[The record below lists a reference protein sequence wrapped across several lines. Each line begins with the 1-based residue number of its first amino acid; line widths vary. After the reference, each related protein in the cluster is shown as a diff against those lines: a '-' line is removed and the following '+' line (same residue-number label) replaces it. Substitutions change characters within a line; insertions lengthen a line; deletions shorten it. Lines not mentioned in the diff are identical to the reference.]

1 MNTEHESEQESGQES
16 ELDQLRKALE
26 VSLPLV
32 QRLFPLDV
40 MFALADRD
48 KFIYYLQGKELK
60 AKIELGSPVPPS
72 GGIRA
77 ALESGEEVSTTIPRE
92 IYGIPFKSS
101 SMPIRDRNGVVT
113 GVFTI
118 GISLSNQVTLSD
130 AANALA
136 VTSDEISST
145 SVEIAGTA
153 SDLANTARDL
163 KELGQKVVED
173 LQQTD
178 EILDFIRKVAENS
191 NLLGLNAA
199 IEAAHAAEHGRG
211 FGIVAQEIRKMS
223 VSSAS
228 SAKDIAG
235 ILQMIKQKIN
245 QMDAVLTDCLAQS
258 ERQAAATEEITA
270 SMQQLA
276 ASAVEIESIARLI

>member
-1 MNTEHESEQESGQES
+1 MSTEERSEM
-16 ELDQLRKALE
+16 DQLQEALE
-26 VSLPLV
+26 RSLPLV

-40 MFALADRD
+40 MFALADTE
-48 KFIYYLQGKELK
+48 KFIYYLPGKELD
-60 AKIELGSPVPPS
+60 ARIGPGTPVPAS
-72 GGIRA
+72 GGIRS
-77 ALESGEEVSTTIPRE
+77 ALVSGEEVSGTLPKE
-92 IYGIPFKSS
+92 IYGVPFKSS
-101 SMPIRDRNGVVT
+101 SMPIRDSSGAVT

-118 GISLSNQVTLSD
+118 GISLSNQVILSE

-136 VTSDEISST
+136 VTSDELSST

-153 SDLANTARDL
+153 SELAGTVSGL

-178 EILDFIRKVAENS
+178 EILDFIRKVADNS

-235 ILQMIKQKIN
+235 ILQTIKQKIS
-245 QMDAVLTDCLAQS
+245 QMDAILTDCLAQS

-270 SMQQLA
+270 SMEQLA
-276 ASAVEIESIARLI
+276 ASAVEIEGIARLI

>member
-1 MNTEHESEQESGQES
+1 MNTEERSEMNQLQE
-16 ELDQLRKALE
+16 ALE
-26 VSLPLV
+26 RSLPLV

-40 MFALADRD
+40 MFALADTE
-48 KFIYYLQGKELK
+48 KFLYYLPGRELD
-60 AKIELGSPVPPS
+60 ARIEPGAPVPAS

-77 ALESGEEVSTTIPRE
+77 ALDSGEEVSGTLTKE
-92 IYGIPFKSS
+92 IYGLPFKSS
-101 SMPIRDRNGVVT
+101 SIPIRDRDGAVT

-118 GISLSNQVTLSD
+118 GISLSNQVTLSE

-153 SDLANTARDL
+153 SELAGTVSDL

-235 ILQMIKQKIN
+235 ILQMIKQKISR
-245 QMDAVLTDCLAQS
+245 MDAILTDCLAQS

-270 SMQQLA
+270 SMEQLA
-276 ASAVEIESIARLI
+276 ASAVEIEGIARLI

>member
-1 MNTEHESEQESGQES
+1 MSNVNETEMEQLLQS
-16 ELDQLRKALE
+16 LKI
-26 VSLPLV
+26 SLPLV
-32 QRLFPLDV
+32 QRLFPIDV
-40 MFALADRD
+40 MFALADTD
-48 KFIYYLQGKELK
+48 KFIYYLPGTELDIRIQEG
-60 AKIELGSPVPPS
+60 AAIPQN
-72 GGIRA
+72 GGIRT
-77 ALESGEEVSTTIPRE
+77 ALVKGEEVSANIPKE
-92 IYGIPFKSS
+92 IYGLPFKSS
-101 SMPIRDRNGVVT
+101 SMPIHDQNGAIA

-118 GISLSNQVTLSD
+118 GISLSNQETLSE

-136 VTSDEISST
+136 VTSEEISST
-145 SVEIAGTA
+145 SEEIAGTA
-153 SDLANTARDL
+153 SDLANTVNDL
-163 KELGQKVVED
+163 KELGQRVVTD

-178 EILDFIRKVAENS
+178 EILEFIRKVADNS

-235 ILQMIKQKIN
+235 ILQLIKQNIS
-245 QMDAVLTDCLAQS
+245 QMDAILMDCLAQS

-276 ASAVEIESIARLI
+276 ASAVEIEKIARLI

>member
-1 MNTEHESEQESGQES
+1 MDNQNELGQLLES
-16 ELDQLRKALE
+16 LKI
-26 VSLPLV
+26 SLPLV

-40 MFALADRD
+40 MFALADSE
-48 KFIYYLQGKELK
+48 KFIYYLPGTELDIR
-60 AKIELGSPVPPS
+60 IEEGTPVPPS
-72 GGIRA
+72 GGIRM
-77 ALESGEEVSTTIPRE
+77 ALERGENVSANIPKD
-92 IYGIPFKSS
+92 IYGWPFKST
-101 SMPIRDRNGVVT
+101 SMPIRDQNGVIA

-118 GISLSNQVTLSD
+118 GISLSNQETLSD

-136 VTSDEISST
+136 VTSEQISST
-145 SVEIAGTA
+145 SEEIAETA
-153 SDLANTARDL
+153 SDLANTVGEL
-163 KELGQKVVED
+163 KQLGQRVVQE

-178 EILDFIRKVAENS
+178 EILEFIRKVADNS

-235 ILQMIKQKIN
+235 ILQTIKQNIN
-245 QMDAVLTDCLAQS
+245 QMEATLMDCLAQS

-270 SMQQLA
+270 SMQQMS
-276 ASAVEIESIARLI
+276 ASAVQIEKIARLI

>member
-1 MNTEHESEQESGQES
+1 MENLNETGIEQLLES
-16 ELDQLRKALE
+16 LKI
-26 VSLPLV
+26 SLPLV

-40 MFALADRD
+40 MFALADME
-48 KFIYYLQGKELK
+48 KFIYYLPG
-60 AKIELGSPVPPS
+60 IELDIRIQEGTKVPPS
-72 GGIRA
+72 GGIRM
-77 ALESGEEVSTTIPRE
+77 ALESGEMVSANIPKE
-92 IYGIPFKSS
+92 IYGWPFKSS
-101 SMPIRDRNGVVT
+101 SMPIRDRSGTIT

-118 GISLSNQVTLSD
+118 GISLSNQETLSS
-130 AANALA
+130 AANSLA
-136 VTSDEISST
+136 VTSEEISST
-145 SVEIAGTA
+145 SEEIADTA
-153 SDLANTARDL
+153 SVLANTVSDL
-163 KELGQKVVED
+163 KLLGQRVVEE

-178 EILDFIRKVAENS
+178 EILDFIRKVADNS

-235 ILQMIKQKIN
+235 ILQMIKKNIN
-245 QMDAVLTDCLAQS
+245 QMDATLMDCLAQS

-276 ASAVEIESIARLI
+276 ASAIEIEKIARMI

>member
-1 MNTEHESEQESGQES
+1 MNNEYETDIEKLLE
-16 ELDQLRKALE
+16 ALKIT
-26 VSLPLV
+26 LPLV
-32 QRLFPLDV
+32 QRLFPIDV
-40 MFALADRD
+40 MFALTDTE
-48 KFIYYLQGKELK
+48 KFIYNLPGTELDVRIQ
-60 AKIELGSPVPPS
+60 AGTPVPPN
-72 GGIRA
+72 GGIRT
-77 ALESGEEVSTTIPRE
+77 ALDTGEEVSANIPKE
-92 IYGIPFKSS
+92 IYGLPFKSS
-101 SMPIRDRNGVVT
+101 SMPIRDRNGGVA

-118 GISLSNQVTLSD
+118 GISLSNQETLSD

-145 SVEIAGTA
+145 SEEIAGTA
-153 SDLANTARDL
+153 SDLANTVSDL
-163 KELGQKVVED
+163 KELGQRVVVD

-178 EILDFIRKVAENS
+178 EILDFIRKVADNS

-228 SAKDIAG
+228 SAKDIAS
-235 ILQMIKQKIN
+235 ILQMIKKNIT
-245 QMDAVLTDCLAQS
+245 QMDAILMDCLAQS

-270 SMQQLA
+270 SMQQMA
-276 ASAVEIESIARLI
+276 ASAVEIEKIARLI